1 MDIAIN
7 NVFIPDFRKRK
18 FLKTSVGIKNGVIS
32 QISEDNI
39 DAEIMVD
46 GTDKYLTPGL
56 IDCHCHIESSYLLP
70 SLFGNVIANCGTLHC
85 VADCHEIAN
94 VAGRKGLQFFMENAV
109 SSSINIKFSVPS
121 CVPATSF
128 ATSGGSIGLDDIQ
141 YFLECE
147 EVVALGELMNIPA
160 VISQDKKTM
169 KMISLAKK
177 KKKRVNGH
185 APDLSGE
192 DLKRYITAGVDDD
205 HESETYQE
213 LKEKLDAGLNVFLRE
228 GSAEKT
234 EKEAYKIIEEYPD
247 NVMFCTDDKSIN
259 DIFESGHINF
269 HLRKAVK
276 AGVSPILA
284 LKAASY
290 NGLNYYGLNE
300 YSEVKTGNK
309 ASLVLF
315 NDLKS
320 FNIEKIIL
328 DGRFHKYKYHK
339 PLIADF
345 LKHSLNIKTISQ
357 IPDIPD
363 NIKGICIYVKDGSLI
378 TEKIRANKDTPE
390 YYTKE
395 DILKLVVFERY
406 GHGYSSAARIKG
418 FGLKRGAIAS
428 SLSHDCH
435 NIIAVG
441 ADDTQIKRA
450 INVIIDC
457 DGGIAVID
465 GSEIYAIP
473 LHVGGIVSDENPLI
487 FAKKLEEARKKAR
500 NLGCAFNDPMG
511 TLSFMALEVIPHLK
525 LTDRGLF
532 DVDSFTYI

>member
-7 NVFIPDFRKRK
+7 NVFIPDFRKRR

-39 DAEIMVD
+39 HAEIMID

-94 VAGRKGLQFFMENAV
+94 VAGRKGLQFFMENAMT
-109 SSSINIKFSVPS
+109 SLINIKFSVPS

-192 DLKRYITAGVDDD
+192 DLKRYITTGVDDD

-328 DGRFHKYKYHK
+328 DGRFYKYKYHK
-339 PLIADF
+339 PFISDF

-441 ADDTQIKRA
+441 VDDTQIKRA
-450 INVIIDC
+450 INAIIDC
-457 DGGIAVID
+457 DGGIAVVD

-487 FAKKLEEARKKAR
+487 FAKRLEEAREKTR
-500 NLGCAFNDPMG
+500 DLGCEFNDPMG

-532 DVDSFTYI
+532 DVDSFAYI

>member
-7 NVFIPDFRKRK
+7 NVFIPDFRKRR
-18 FLKTSVGIKNGVIS
+18 FLKTSVGIKNGVIN
-32 QISEDNI
+32 QIGEDNI

-328 DGRFHKYKYHK
+328 EGRFHKYKYHK
-339 PLIADF
+339 PLISDF

-363 NIKGICIYVKDGSLI
+363 NIKGTCIYVKDGSLI

-441 ADDTQIKRA
+441 VDDTQIKRA
-450 INVIIDC
+450 INAIIDC

-487 FAKKLEEARKKAR
+487 FAKKLEEARKKTR
-500 NLGCAFNDPMG
+500 DLGCAFNDPVG